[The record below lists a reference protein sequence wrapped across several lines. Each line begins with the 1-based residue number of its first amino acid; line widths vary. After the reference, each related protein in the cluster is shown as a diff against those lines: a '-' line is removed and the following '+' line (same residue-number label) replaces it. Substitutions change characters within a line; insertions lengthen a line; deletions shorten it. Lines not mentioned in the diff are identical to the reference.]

1 MIRAYFFYFCYL
13 IPSGFFQQ
21 ETRLPLIALHFGIR
35 YACIC
40 AHLYMCMC
48 VCIHSWSL
56 AYMSLRRSRIIRGR
70 DKRYKLRTRDC
81 QPVKS
86 THAEIP
92 RSLLLVEFAEFPR
105 DTIEKPT
112 KRALRSRVQVF
123 FF

>member
-1 MIRAYFFYFCYL
+1 
-13 IPSGFFQQ
+13 
-21 ETRLPLIALHFGIR
+21 
-35 YACIC
+35 
-40 AHLYMCMC
+40 
-48 VCIHSWSL
+48 
-56 AYMSLRRSRIIRGR
+56 MSLRRSRIIRGR

-92 RSLLLVEFAEFPR
+92 RPLLLIEFAEFPR

-123 FF
+123 FFLIRTCECYSLAIGLFIERDCASRGLSRRFLVVDLDRIEYKRHADVSLGRRMMRGYYI